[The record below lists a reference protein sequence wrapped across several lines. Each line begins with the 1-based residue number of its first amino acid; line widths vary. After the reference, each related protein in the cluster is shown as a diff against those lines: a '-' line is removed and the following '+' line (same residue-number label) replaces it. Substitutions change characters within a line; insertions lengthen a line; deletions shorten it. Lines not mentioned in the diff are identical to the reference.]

1 MGKKVIIVGGAAGGA
16 SAAVRLRRLNED
28 AEILIIERGADVSY
42 FTCCLPYFLSRR
54 VADSKRLV
62 LVTPERFR
70 RQYNIEVRTKE
81 EVTAIRRQEKRVRVR
96 RRNGSEYEEPYDV
109 LLLATGGA
117 PLIPAEVIGTDR
129 PHVFT
134 LHDITDAKRLRY
146 PGR

>member
-1 MGKKVIIVGGAAGGA
+1 M
-16 SAAVRLRRLNED
+16 RLRRLDED

-42 FTCCLPYFLSRR
+42 STCCLPYFLSRR
-54 VADSKRLV
+54 IADSQSLV
-62 LVTPERFR
+62 LVTPARFQK
-70 RQYNIEVRTKE
+70 QYNIKVRTRE
-81 EVTAIRRQEKRVRVR
+81 EVTAIRRKEKCVCVR
-96 RRNGSEYEEPYDV
+96 RQDGSAYEEPYDV

-117 PLIPAEVIGTDR
+117 PLIPAEVIGTNR